1 MRTAVD
7 SNVISALWS
16 GEPGAADVSA
26 SLNAARQQGS
36 LSICAPVYAEL
47 LAYPKAT
54 ERFVHKFLEETE
66 IVVDFAFD
74 ETIWREAGRRFARYV
89 NRRRGSG
96 GGAAKRLLVDF
107 LVGSHA
113 LLKADAL
120 LTLDRDRYKKDFP
133 ELRLNQI
140 HSL

>member
-16 GEPGAADVSA
+16 GEPGSSEVSV
-26 SLNAARQQGS
+26 SLNTARQRGS
-36 LSICAPVYAEL
+36 LSICAPVYAEI

-54 ERFVHKFLEETE
+54 ERFVQRFLEQTE
-66 IVVDFAFD
+66 IVVDFEFD
-74 ETIWREAGRRFARYV
+74 EVIWREAGRRFAGYV

-113 LLKADAL
+113 LLKAEAL
-120 LTLDRDRYKKDFP
+120 LTLDRDRYQKDFP
-133 ELRLNQI
+133 ELQI
-140 HSL
+140 I

>member
-16 GEPGAADVSA
+16 GEPGSSEVSV
-26 SLNAARQQGS
+26 SLNTARQRGS
-36 LSICAPVYAEL
+36 LSICAPVYAEI

-54 ERFVHKFLEETE
+54 ERFVQRFLEQTE
-66 IVVDFAFD
+66 IVVDFEFD
-74 ETIWREAGRRFARYV
+74 EVIWREAGRRFARYV

-113 LLKADAL
+113 LLKAEAL
-120 LTLDRDRYKKDFP
+120 LTLDRDRYQKDFP
-133 ELRLNQI
+133 ELQI
-140 HSL
+140 I